1 MEGQLISILEGDMKL
16 EFIQI
21 DCYGVN
27 FGTFSHFFC
36 LLELIETKGD
46 FIWTR
51 DTKKNLMV
59 RTIRN
64 RITCYR

>member
-1 MEGQLISILEGDMKL
+1 MEGQLLSILEDDMKL

-27 FGTFSHFFC
+27 FGIFSHFFIS
-36 LLELIETKGD
+36 LELIENKRD
-46 FIWTR
+46 FIRTR